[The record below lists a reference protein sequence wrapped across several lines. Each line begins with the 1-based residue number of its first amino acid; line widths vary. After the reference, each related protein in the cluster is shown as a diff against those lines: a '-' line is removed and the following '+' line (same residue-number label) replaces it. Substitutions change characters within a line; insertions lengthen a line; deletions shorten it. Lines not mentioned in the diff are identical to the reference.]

1 MNTQWTN
8 AYLIAII
15 AFSIALPLIG
25 APEMSQFHVIDHDVI
40 RRNRIARS
48 ISKSRHHAEIYD
60 SLTEF
65 LAHRPTAGMLLAA
78 DDLGSTFW
86 AAMADGRCAL
96 PFALYGSEPRA
107 MDVAAAIRGGA
118 LDFLEWPLPDSE
130 IVSELERL
138 LLDAIQWQDTLTL
151 VQNAKKRVASLS
163 PREREVIQLVTQGYS
178 NKRIAQELGI
188 SARTVEI
195 HRANTFKK
203 LDAQSSAEAVRIAIC
218 AGLDPKLKVTW

>member
-1 MNTQWTN
+1 MQ
-8 AYLIAII
+8 
-15 AFSIALPLIG
+15 FDR
-25 APEMSQFHVIDHDVI
+25 APSEWGKRKMSQVHVIDHDVI

-60 SLTEF
+60 SFTEF
-65 LAHRPTAGMLLAA
+65 LAHRPTDGLLLAA

-86 AAMADGRCAL
+86 ASMANGTCAL
-96 PFALYGSEPRA
+96 PFALYGSHPKA
-107 MDVAAAIRGGA
+107 MDIAAAIRGGA
-118 LDFLEWPLPDSE
+118 LDFLEWPLSDSE

-138 LLDAIQWQDTLTL
+138 LIDAVQWQDTLTM
-151 VQNAKKRVASLS
+151 VQSARKSVASLS
-163 PREREVIQLVTQGYS
+163 LREREVMQLVTQGYS
-178 NKRIAQELGI
+178 NKRIGQELGI

-203 LDAQSSAEAVRIAIC
+203 MNAQSSAEAVRIAIC